1 MVFSNFFK
9 HKTHKIVVE
18 PFFLEK
24 KHSNFAVQKP
34 TMSLILNLETATKN
48 CSVALAKN
56 GTTIACKEIA
66 AQNFS
71 HAEKLHV
78 FITEILTENTIQ
90 FSDLNAIAVSQG
102 PGSYTGLRIGVSSA
116 KGLCYALNIPL
127 ISVDTLQLLAK
138 QITIENGIILP
149 MIDARRMEVFSAIY
163 DKNYNQIRTT
173 QAEIIDATSYQ
184 EITETIH
191 LVGDGIEKFK
201 NTLTDEKF
209 IFHTENVYPSAKEMS
224 ELSFQKFQKSNFED
238 VAYFEPFYLK
248 DFLLVK

>member
-1 MVFSNFFK
+1 
-9 HKTHKIVVE
+9 
-18 PFFLEK
+18 
-24 KHSNFAVQKP
+24 
-34 TMSLILNLETATKN
+34 MSLILNLETATKN
-48 CSVALAKN
+48 CSVALAKD
-56 GTTIACKEIA
+56 GKTIACKEIA

-78 FITEILTENTIQ
+78 FIEEILSENNIQ

-127 ISVDTLQLLAK
+127 IAVDTLQLLAK

-149 MIDARRMEVFSAIY
+149 MIDARRMEVFSAFY
-163 DKNYNQIRTT
+163 DKNHIQIRTT
-173 QAEIIDATSYQ
+173 QAEIIDESSYQ
-184 EITETIH
+184 EISEIIH

-209 IFHTENVYPSAKEMS
+209 IFHSDAVFPSAKEMS
-224 ELSFQKFQKSNFED
+224 ELSFNKFKISEFVD

-248 DFLLVK
+248 DFVLSK